1 MGNKQNLF
9 GNTSNLK
16 AVFGNVSGLQVG
28 NNVRYA
34 GMDIGTVKSI
44 EMVND
49 TTINVSMA
57 IEDKML
63 IQIKKDAIAT
73 IGSDGLVGN
82 MIINII
88 PGKGTKYFGGS
99 KYGVWGTNIGLV
111 IGLFFPPLGFVIG
124 PFLGAL
130 VGELIYTNDGN
141 RALKAAF
148 GSFLGL
154 LASTFIKVVVSLV
167 LLFVFL
173 FVFIANWKVWF

>member
-1 MGNKQNLF
+1 MEYFLLLAGFFCMLF
-9 GNTSNLK
+9 GIVGSLLP
-16 AVFGNVSGLQVG
+16 ALPGLPVSWLGLLLLYFIPEIPVNYWVLG
-28 NNVRYA
+28 ITLLVVVV
-34 GMDIGTVKSI
+34 ISI
-44 EMVND
+44 LD
-49 TTINVSMA
+49 Y
-57 IEDKML
+57 
-63 IQIKKDAIAT
+63 
-73 IGSDGLVGN
+73 
-82 MIINII
+82 II

-99 KYGVWGTNIGLV
+99 KYGIWGTNIGLV

-130 VGELIYTNDGN
+130 VGELMYANDGN

-154 LASTFIKVVVSLV
+154 LASTFIKVMLSLV

>member
-1 MGNKQNLF
+1 MEYFLLLAGFFCMLF
-9 GNTSNLK
+9 GILGSLLPALPGLPVSWLGLLLLYFIPEIPVNYWVLGVTLLVVVVISILDY
-16 AVFGNVSGLQVG
+16 VF
-28 NNVRYA
+28 
-34 GMDIGTVKSI
+34 
-44 EMVND
+44 
-49 TTINVSMA
+49 
-57 IEDKML
+57 
-63 IQIKKDAIAT
+63 
-73 IGSDGLVGN
+73 
-82 MIINII
+82 

-130 VGELIYTNDGN
+130 LGELIYANDGN
-141 RALKAAF
+141 RALKAAL

-167 LLFVFL
+167 LLFVFF